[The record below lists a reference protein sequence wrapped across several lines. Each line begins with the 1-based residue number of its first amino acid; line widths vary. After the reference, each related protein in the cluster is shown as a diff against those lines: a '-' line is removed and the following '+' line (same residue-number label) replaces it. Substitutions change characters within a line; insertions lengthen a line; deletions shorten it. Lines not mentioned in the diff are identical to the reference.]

1 MNNCKKC
8 GLPIEEGQEYCI
20 DCMPTEEEEVQIEE
34 LHECSV
40 LENEEPTQ
48 KGGVFTTIAIIL
60 ASVSIGIFVFGI
72 VISVLLSLFGLG
84 VFGSLLSG
92 LASGLTEPLS
102 LAALVL
108 GIVAC
113 VQKEGKKGLVM
124 GIIAFALPIALL
136 IAGLAI
142 LLVILVIFGVFMFAF
157 YLMEEVFYY

>member
-8 GLPIEEGQEYCI
+8 GLPIEEGQEYCA
-20 DCMPTEEEEVQIEE
+20 DCMLTEEEQVKIEE

-48 KGGVFTTIAIIL
+48 KGGVFTTIAVIL
-60 ASVSIGIFVFGI
+60 ASVSIGIFVFSI

-92 LASGLTEPLS
+92 WASPFA

-113 VQKEGKKGLVM
+113 IKKEGKKGLVM
-124 GIIAFALPIALL
+124 GIIAFALPIVLL

-142 LLVILVIFGVFMFAF
+142 LFVLLVILGALMFVV

>member
-8 GLPIEEGQEYCI
+8 GLPIEEGQEYCV
-20 DCMPTEEEEVQIEE
+20 DCMPTEEEKVQIEE

-48 KGGVFTTIAIIL
+48 KGGVFTTIAVIL

-72 VISVLLSLFGLG
+72 VISILLSLFGLG

-92 LASGLTEPLS
+92 LAGPFA